1 MKITAAVVRDKEM
14 QYQLEE
20 IEIQEPK
27 ANEVLVKIVASGIC
41 HTDATAQKE
50 GMVPFPA
57 VLGHEGSGI
66 VEKVGS
72 NVTTVVPG
80 DHVVLSFAS
89 CGTCENC
96 LAGMPAYCARF
107 MELNFSGVNADGT
120 SPLEQHGHRL
130 HNFFGQSSFAT
141 YAIANERSVVKVD
154 KDIDLALLG
163 PLGCGIQTGSG
174 IVFNALNPSFGES
187 IAVFGAGGVGL
198 SAVMAA
204 NIVGCSKIIVLD
216 IVDSR
221 LELAKELGA
230 THVINTRDKDAVE
243 EIRKITGAGVNYSFD
258 TTGIQF
264 IANQA
269 VEALK
274 PRGTAAYAVGGPE
287 LPKLFSFSLGKRVI
301 SSVEGDAVP
310 QLFIP
315 QLIEYYKQGKF
326 PFDKLVKFYD
336 FKDINQAFAD
346 SKSGVA
352 VKPIVK
358 MN

>member
-1 MKITAAVVRDKEM
+1 MKIKAAITKDNTSPFE
-14 QYQLEE
+14 LEE
-20 IEIQEPK
+20 IEIAEPK
-27 ANEVLVKIVASGIC
+27 ANEVLVRIVASGVC
-41 HTDATAQKE
+41 HTDATARDAS
-50 GMVPFPA
+50 MVPFPA
-57 VLGHEGSGI
+57 VLGHEGSGV
-66 VEKVGS
+66 VEKVGA

-89 CGTCENC
+89 CGHCENC
-96 LAGMPAYCARF
+96 LVGMPAYCHDF
-107 MELNFSGVNADGT
+107 MALNFAGVMKDGT

-130 HNFFGQSSFAT
+130 SNFFGQSSFAT
-141 YAIANERSVVKVD
+141 FAIANERSVVKVD
-154 KDIDLALLG
+154 KDVDLALLG

-174 IVFNALNPSFGES
+174 TVLNTLKPSFGET
-187 IAVFGAGGVGL
+187 IAIFGAGGVGL

-204 NIVGCSKIIVLD
+204 HLIGCSKVIVLD

-230 THVINTRDKDAVE
+230 THVINSKSVDAVE
-243 EIRKITGAGVNYSFD
+243 EIRKITGGGVNYTLD
-258 TTGIQF
+258 TTGLPF
-264 IANQA
+264 IMAQA

-274 PRGTAAYAVGGPE
+274 PLGTAAYVAGGPD
-287 LPKLFSFSLGKRVI
+287 LTKSATFTLGKRLVASI
-301 SSVEGDAVP
+301 EGDAVP

-315 QLIEYYKQGKF
+315 KLIEYYKQGRF

-336 FKDINQAFAD
+336 FSDINKAFAD